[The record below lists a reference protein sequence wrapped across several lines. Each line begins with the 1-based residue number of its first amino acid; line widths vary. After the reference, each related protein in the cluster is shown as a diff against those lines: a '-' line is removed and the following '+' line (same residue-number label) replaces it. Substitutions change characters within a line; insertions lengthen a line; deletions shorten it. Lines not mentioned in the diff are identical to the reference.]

1 MTILQALAPVAGLG
15 VNCAAQVLYCRRSGR
30 LLKSVY
36 RGFAAGAAACAL
48 VCGLNAELLP
58 ALVTYG
64 ALGYCYFHFLNLGE
78 TARRI
83 RIVRE
88 LAEAGPAG
96 LSKGELLARY
106 NAKTMVEARFA
117 RLLNNAQVTE
127 RDGRYYVGRPAV
139 LHMARVLVFMKRLLL
154 GRSSEQSK
162 DEKY

>member
-1 MTILQALAPVAGLG
+1 MTLLQAASPVAGLV
-15 VNCAAQVLYCRRSGR
+15 VNCAAQVLLCRRSGR

-48 VCGLNAELLP
+48 ACGFNAELLP
-58 ALVTYG
+58 ALTSYG

-96 LSKGELLARY
+96 LTREELLARY
-106 NAKTMVEARFA
+106 NARAMVETRFA
-117 RLLNNAQVTE
+117 RLLNTSQVVE
-127 RDGRYYVGRPAV
+127 SEGRLFVEKPAV
-139 LHMARVLVFMKRLLL
+139 LRMARIMLFLKKLLL
-154 GRSSEQSK
+154 GRSAERL
-162 DEKY
+162 